1 MYKSKLLFSLLI
13 ICFLFNFSLNLFST
27 EIKISKKLYGF
38 TIDDSWYD
46 EVKIEVSNLQVTEN
60 KKFTCKTY
68 CSYCY
73 VQGYKSQ
80 RLCFII

>member
-46 EVKIEVSNLQVTEN
+46 EVKTEDIIEGIKNLPE
-60 KKFTCKTY
+60 KTLLF
-68 CSYCY
+68 
-73 VQGYKSQ
+73 VL
-80 RLCFII
+80 LCPRI

>member
-1 MYKSKLLFSLLI
+1 MFKSKLLFYSLI

-46 EVKIEVSNLQVTEN
+46 EVKIEDIIEGIKNLPE
-60 KKFTCKTY
+60 KTLLF
-68 CSYCY
+68 
-73 VQGYKSQ
+73 VL
-80 RLCFII
+80 LCPRI

>member
-46 EVKIEVSNLQVTEN
+46 EVKIEDIIEGIKNLPE
-60 KKFTCKTY
+60 KTLLF
-68 CSYCY
+68 
-73 VQGYKSQ
+73 VL
-80 RLCFII
+80 LCPRI